1 MCHHLLSWAYICWVD
16 NTQLI
21 PWPSLANDMSA
32 MVQQCFVEPCSLMAL
47 NISIGDLGQI
57 WSNHPERWGLLQAVM
72 GGDGYPNCNVDWND
86 SWMHGYVKLH
96 IFGASC
102 KIPSQIC
109 ESEKARQ
116 INFSHIHLWL
126 MVKPRLIHV
135 VGNHVWLANNHY
147 FRGSRIDSASVSA
160 SLWLEW
166 GAISAKMWGT
176 SYSMNGKTATSNQN
190 GGWTS

>member
-1 MCHHLLSWAYICWVD
+1 MCHHLLSWAYICLVD

-32 MVQQCFVEPCSLMAL
+32 MVQQCFVEPCNLLAL

-116 INFSHIHLWL
+116 INFSHTFVTDGEAEVDSCGWEPCVISKQSLF
-126 MVKPRLIHV
+126 P
-135 VGNHVWLANNHY
+135 
-147 FRGSRIDSASVSA
+147 GSRID
-160 SLWLEW
+160 
-166 GAISAKMWGT
+166 
-176 SYSMNGKTATSNQN
+176 
-190 GGWTS
+190 